1 MFFLP
6 DVLCIVIFYLFAEY
20 IDHQTTHMYS
30 EQNITEG
37 LKLGKEDAYKFLYD
51 REYGILCVLALE
63 YTHDKFIA
71 ETIVSDVIFS
81 IWKNRENLE
90 IHTSLRAYL
99 VKAVRNKCFNFL
111 STQKREVSIDSQ
123 IDALEN
129 VNNHHNTGGEYPID
143 FLIEEELDLR
153 IEKIIESMPEL
164 TSRIFRES
172 RMNDLKYTDI
182 SQKLGVSVDVVKYH
196 IKIALS
202 TLRRNLRDYLIFLM
216 FIIINS
222 FILP

>member
-1 MFFLP
+1 
-6 DVLCIVIFYLFAEY
+6 
-20 IDHQTTHMYS
+20 MYS

-37 LKLGKEDAYKFLYD
+37 LKLGKEEAYKFLYD

-99 VKAVRNKCFNFL
+99 VKAVRNKCLNFL
-111 STQKREVSIDSQ
+111 AIQKREVSIDSQ
-123 IDALEN
+123 IDTFEK
-129 VNNHHNTGGEYPID
+129 VNDCHSIGGEYPID
-143 FLIEEELDLR
+143 SLIEKELDLR

-172 RMNDLKYTDI
+172 RMNDLKYDDI

-202 TLRRNLRDYLIFLM
+202 TLRKNLRDYLIFLA
-216 FIIINS
+216 FTIINY

>member
-1 MFFLP
+1 
-6 DVLCIVIFYLFAEY
+6 
-20 IDHQTTHMYS
+20 MYS

-37 LKLGKEDAYKFLYD
+37 LKLGKEEAYKFLYD

-99 VKAVRNKCFNFL
+99 VKAVRNKCLNFL
-111 STQKREVSIDSQ
+111 AIQKREVSIDSQ
-123 IDALEN
+123 IDTFEK
-129 VNNHHNTGGEYPID
+129 VNDYHSIGGEYPID
-143 FLIEEELDLR
+143 SLIEKELDLR

-172 RMNDLKYTDI
+172 RMNDLKYNDI

-202 TLRRNLRDYLIFLM
+202 TLRKNLKDYLIFLL
-216 FIIINS
+216 FTIINY

>member
-1 MFFLP
+1 
-6 DVLCIVIFYLFAEY
+6 
-20 IDHQTTHMYS
+20 MYS

-37 LKLGKEDAYKFLYD
+37 LKHGKEEAYKFLYD

-99 VKAVRNKCFNFL
+99 VKAVRNKCLNFL
-111 STQKREVSIDSQ
+111 AIQKREVSIDSQ
-123 IDALEN
+123 IDTFEK
-129 VNNHHNTGGEYPID
+129 VNDYHSIGGEYPID
-143 FLIEEELDLR
+143 SLIEKELDLR

-172 RMNDLKYTDI
+172 RMNDLKYNDI

-202 TLRRNLRDYLIFLM
+202 TLRKNLKDYLIFLL
-216 FIIINS
+216 FTIINY